1 MEPEENSTCQTCKT
15 FGQKCS
21 HVVKKQRTKFYIIR
35 RCIAMLVCWRD
46 NNSDRSNR
54 DHSSSLTRK
63 SHEIPF
69 EMEKVEQFEMSPGEK
84 YLVNYSRPDPSDPDP
99 EMSWG

>member
-1 MEPEENSTCQTCKT
+1 FVHCIGLTKRGNQSMEPEENSTCQTCKT

-54 DHSSSLTRK
+54 DRNAS
-63 SHEIPF
+63 
-69 EMEKVEQFEMSPGEK
+69 
-84 YLVNYSRPDPSDPDP
+84 
-99 EMSWG
+99 